1 MHTSI
6 YISILVLLEKLRKA
20 TADEAKG
27 FRKCLMNECVM
38 GIQNMYNNSRKD
50 KAHKRAGSSCAG
62 CRKRIANL
70 TRMRC
75 LGRRPSRRQSAKRSY
90 TPAWSA
96 AGATGK
102 LPPCRL
108 TALHA
113 APCGCLAQVATP
125 AALLWHLAFHL
136 QGQQT
141 CLSQTRSMRPATLH
155 QPALELQSAQI
166 ECWLR
171 GWPLV

>member
-1 MHTSI
+1 MTMHTSI

-20 TADEAKG
+20 TVDEAKG
-27 FRKCLMNECVM
+27 FRKCLMNESVM

-62 CRKRIANL
+62 FRKKFANL

-75 LGRRPSRRQSAKRSY
+75 LDRRPSRRQSAKRSY

-102 LPPCRL
+102 LPRRRL
-108 TALHA
+108 ITLHT

-125 AALLWHLAFHL
+125 AALLWHLVYHL

-141 CLSQTRSMRPATLH
+141 CLSQTRSRRPGSLH
-155 QPALELQSAQI
+155 PPA
-166 ECWLR
+166 
-171 GWPLV
+171 